1 MEKMAKTAVAER
13 LRQFCEQKGSQ
24 NKAANVI
31 GVSAA
36 TVSKVLAGD
45 WQLIKESMWRTI
57 AAQTGFK
64 RKEWI
69 TVETSVY
76 KRAMKVLQ
84 DAQEESLCFAVCAE
98 AGSGKSLALKAY
110 EATNEE
116 VFILSCSEY
125 WNKKMFLSEL
135 LREMGRDSDGLTVGE
150 MMDAAIRELK
160 GMDYPLLVL
169 DEADKL
175 SDNVLY
181 FFITLYNRLED
192 QCGIVLMATSFLKKR
207 IEKGYRTNRK
217 GYRELYS
224 RVGRKFVTLGATT
237 DNDVAEVCIANGID
251 DKGLIR
257 KIAKDSEG
265 DLRRV
270 RRMVFGAKKRMAQR
284 EEEDDMDERDAE

>member
-1 MEKMAKTAVAER
+1 MDKMAKQAVAER
-13 LRQFCEQKGSQ
+13 LKQFCDMKGSQ

-31 GVSAA
+31 GISAA
-36 TVSKVLAGD
+36 NVSRVLKGD
-45 WQLIKESMWRTI
+45 WSLISESMWRTI

-110 EATNEE
+110 EESNAE

-135 LREMGRDSDGLTVGE
+135 LRVMGRDADGLTVGE

-192 QCGIVLMATSFLKKR
+192 QCGIVLMATSFLQKR

-251 DKGLIR
+251 DKGLIKR
-257 KIAKDSEG
+257 IAKDSEG

-270 RRMVFGAKKRMAQR
+270 RRMVFGARKRMSEQ
-284 EEEDDMDERDAE
+284 EDGE

>member
-1 MEKMAKTAVAER
+1 MEKMAKQAIAER
-13 LRQFCEQKGSQ
+13 LKQFCEQKGSQ

-31 GVSAA
+31 GISAA
-36 TVSKVLAGD
+36 TVSKVLAGE
-45 WQLIKESMWRTI
+45 WSLIKESMWRTI
-57 AAQTGFK
+57 AAQIGLK
-64 RKEWI
+64 KKQWI

-76 KRAMKVLQ
+76 KRVMKVLQ

-110 EATNEE
+110 AEENEE
-116 VFILSCSEY
+116 VFVLSCSEY

-135 LREMGRDSDGLTVGE
+135 LRVMGKASEGMTVGE
-150 MMDAAIRELK
+150 MMDDAIRELK
-160 GMDYPLLVL
+160 SMDYPLLVL

-192 QCGIVLMATSFLKKR
+192 ECGIVLMATSFLQKR

-224 RVGRKFVTLGATT
+224 RVGRKIVTLGNTTAT
-237 DNDVAEVCIANGID
+237 DIAEVCIANGVEE
-251 DKGLIR
+251 KRLI
-257 KIAKDSEG
+257 KQITEDCDG

-270 RRMVFGAKKRMAQR
+270 RRMVFGAKKQMAQQ
-284 EEEDDMDERDAE
+284 EEWNNQDAE

>member
-284 EEEDDMDERDAE
+284 EEEDDMDERDVE

>member
-1 MEKMAKTAVAER
+1 MDKMAKQAIAER
-13 LRQFCEQKGSQ
+13 LKQFCEQKGSQ

-31 GVSAA
+31 GISAA

-57 AAQTGFK
+57 AAQIGVK
-64 RKEWI
+64 KKQWI

-110 EATNEE
+110 AEANEE
-116 VFILSCSEY
+116 VFVLSCSEY
-125 WNKKMFLSEL
+125 WNKKQFLSEL
-135 LREMGRDSDGLTVGE
+135 LREMGRDAEGLTVGE

-160 GMDYPLLVL
+160 SMDYPLLVL

-192 QCGIVLMATSFLKKR
+192 ECGIVLMATSFLQKR

-224 RVGRKFVTLGATT
+224 RVGRKVVKLGDTTAT
-237 DNDVAEVCIANGID
+237 DIAEVCIANGID
-251 DKGLIR
+251 EKRLIK
-257 KIAKDSEG
+257 KIVDDSDG

-270 RRMVFGAKKRMAQR
+270 RRMVFGAKKAQQ
-284 EEEDDMDERDAE
+284 EEDNRNLDEQDAE

>member
-1 MEKMAKTAVAER
+1 MAKQAIAER
-13 LRQFCEQKGSQ
+13 LKQFCDMKGSQ

-31 GVSAA
+31 GISPAN
-36 TVSKVLAGD
+36 VSKVLKGD
-45 WQLIKESMWRTI
+45 WMLISESMWRTI

-64 RKEWI
+64 RKEWV

-110 EATNEE
+110 EENNAE

-135 LREMGRDSDGLTVGE
+135 LRVMGRDADGLTVGE
-150 MMDAAIRELK
+150 MMDATIRELK

-192 QCGIVLMATSFLKKR
+192 QCGIVLMATSFLRKR

-251 DKGLIR
+251 DKGLIK

-270 RRMVFGAKKRMAQR
+270 RRMVFGARKRMSDQ
-284 EEEDDMDERDAE
+284 EDGE